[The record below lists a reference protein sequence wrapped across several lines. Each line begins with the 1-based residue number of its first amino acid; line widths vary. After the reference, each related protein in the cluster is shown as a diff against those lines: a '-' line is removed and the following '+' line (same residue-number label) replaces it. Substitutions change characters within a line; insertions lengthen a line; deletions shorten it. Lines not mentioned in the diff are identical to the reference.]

1 MKKLLAFWLTP
12 VILFS
17 TGCIGDISDI
27 LDQAKDVV
35 SGIQVTTTSGL
46 DQNTLDRVDDSN
58 DTLATG
64 IQI

>member
-1 MKKLLAFWLTP
+1 MKLLVFWLTP

-17 TGCIGDISDI
+17 TACTGDISDI

-35 SGIQVTTTSGL
+35 SGIQVTTTSSL
-46 DQNTLDRVDDSN
+46 DQNTLDRVEDIN